1 MRIERNVCHGDG
13 GETQLDMPLICE
25 TFAYVNAP
33 HHMHER
39 GNATAGHGV
48 DECPWCNGMQTP
60 GVNPNQKLHIG
71 GQTFNAPSGISAGLV
86 LLRITCR
93 PSLPADLCALIVQLV
108 ETILGDQTFPSTP
121 DVTACTFWQ
130 HAQEPDAK
138 IALSRDK
145 SSFRIGC
152 CNDFPHD
159 PL

>member
-1 MRIERNVCHGDG
+1 MRPTTCTSEG
-13 GETQLDMPLICE
+13 TQLL
-25 TFAYVNAP
+25 
-33 HHMHER
+33 
-39 GNATAGHGV
+39 
-48 DECPWCNGMQTP
+48 GMESTSVPGAMACRPP

-121 DVTACTFWQ
+121 DVTASTFGQ

-145 SSFRIGC
+145 SFFRIS
-152 CNDFPHD
+152 NTHIS
-159 PL
+159 PLTPLKIPSIFGSASDGVIIIRISQ